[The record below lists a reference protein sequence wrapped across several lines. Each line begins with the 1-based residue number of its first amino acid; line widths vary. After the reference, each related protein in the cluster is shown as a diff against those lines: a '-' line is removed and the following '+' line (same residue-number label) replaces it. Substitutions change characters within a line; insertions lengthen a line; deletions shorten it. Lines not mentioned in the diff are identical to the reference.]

1 MTTTVTPKTSS
12 TKIKQPL
19 ISENVKTNFAM
30 LFLVITSILTGYVL
44 GQVQSYKEIES
55 DAIKAGSAQYN
66 SVTRAFEWRSCKK

>member
-1 MTTTVTPKTSS
+1 MTTTATPKTSS
-12 TKIKQPL
+12 TKIKKPL